1 MIDALS
7 GDSYHTGSVT
17 VRPYDGRDLTAG
29 QVAAYPSGYSSR
41 LSGVL
46 HSDMISILHT
56 FDSFTPRLIDID
68 ELTIIPNHEFLVY
81 GEVHGAIENAH
92 VVYTLCHK
100 LSIDTLAVEY
110 SRSVDGFIRS
120 AVNGNLDL
128 TGLDQAMFDSS
139 ILSLEMLKT
148 IIELLRNGAVKQI
161 RYIDPTFDYTE
172 EKSLTLTSADRES
185 AIADAI
191 LELKGKERTLCIL
204 GNWHTRRIKTGA
216 HISALMRV
224 RQILPDTV
232 SICTKYRQG
241 SVCNDGKIIE
251 LPLKNHIPE
260 RYVVAPVSD
269 RDYDLSV
276 PIAHPI
282 FIPKTH

>member
-1 MIDALS
+1 MIDVFI

-46 HSDMISILHT
+46 HSDMISISHT
-56 FDSFTPRLIDID
+56 FNSFSPQVINIDGVTNIPHH
-68 ELTIIPNHEFLVY
+68 ELFMY
-81 GEVHGAIENAH
+81 GEIHGAVENAH

-100 LSIDTLAVEY
+100 LNIDILAVEY
-110 SRSVDGFIRS
+110 SSSIDGFIRS
-120 AVNGNLDL
+120 AVKDNVDL
-128 TGLDQAMFDSS
+128 AELDQVMFDSS

-172 EKSLTLTSADRES
+172 EQSLTLTSADRES

-191 LELKGKERTLCIL
+191 LQLQGNRRTLCIL

-224 RQILPDTV
+224 RQTLPDTV
-232 SICTKYRQG
+232 SICTVYGQG
-241 SVCNDGKIIE
+241 SVRNDGKLIE

-260 RYVVAPVSD
+260 RYTITPLSD

-282 FIPKTH
+282 IIPRIH